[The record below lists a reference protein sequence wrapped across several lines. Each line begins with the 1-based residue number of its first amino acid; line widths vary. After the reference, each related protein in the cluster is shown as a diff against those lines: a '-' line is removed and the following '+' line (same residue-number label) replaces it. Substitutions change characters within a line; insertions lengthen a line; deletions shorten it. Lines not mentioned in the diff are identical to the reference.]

1 MLVDEERALE
11 IDVEHAVPV
20 VGVDQVHGSAAG
32 DARVVHDDVEAAVLG
47 DDGVDQRADRRFVAH
62 VERAHAV
69 SLGDVGADDD
79 RAFLGEPLGGREA
92 EPRRRAGD
100 QRDLAV
106 DPAACH
112 SNSGSTCLPMSS
124 MVCMTFSCGILYGFT
139 RHSSRSHP
147 TAS

>member
-1 MLVDEERALE
+1 M
-11 IDVEHAVPV
+11 
-20 VGVDQVHGSAAG
+20 HGTTAG
-32 DARVVHDDVEAAVLG
+32 DARVVDHDVETAVLG
-47 DDGVDQRADRRFVAH
+47 DDRVDERGDGRFVAH

-69 SLGDVGADDD
+69 GRGDVGAHDD
-79 RAFLGEPLGGREA
+79 RAFLGEALGGGEA

-100 QRDLAV
+100 QRDLPV